1 MKTDTHKDWTDAF
14 RECFPEEVRPA
25 DGGWEAVSGRLRRAA
40 ARKRAAIAAAV
51 LALPLAGGVFFL
63 TRQPSTAPAPVA
75 VTKAPAQ
82 IDVIPSQDAPALLAD
97 VPAST
102 HEEAY
107 ITQFAYKVPS
117 AVPNAPDIIA
127 GRAEDT
133 SPQDDA
139 VAGQNISAT
148 ITGTPSNTPDGFT
161 PVTPD
166 ESPVILGE
174 AKDLPGLPDDGLSE
188 SPRKTRKLHR
198 INLGVS
204 ANAIATNLSSSNV
217 SAVNGP
223 SSNSPFNTKSNGSY
237 SNSLLSYNSNLKYL
251 GQPGIFKVHDPPV
264 GLGLTL
270 QYGLTD
276 RIALESGLEYTY
288 LHSYHDGP
296 GGTQEGAVDIKMDLI
311 GIPLRMN
318 VTLLSAGHYD
328 LYAGIGGKVDKC
340 LSARYGGQSVKENSL
355 QWSGSVL
362 LGVQRSLSR
371 NSYVFLQPDITYCF
385 TDTELVTY
393 RSDNPLTLSIHA
405 GLRFRLNH

>member
-25 DGGWEAVSGRLRRAA
+25 DGGWEAVSGRMRRAA
-40 ARKRAAIAAAV
+40 ARKRTAIIAAV
-51 LALPLAGGVFFL
+51 LALPLAGGVFFS
-63 TRQPSTAPAPVA
+63 TRQPSSAPAPIA
-75 VTKAPAQ
+75 VTTAPVQA
-82 IDVIPSQDAPALLAD
+82 DAIPYQDAPILLAD
-97 VPAST
+97 VPATVPS
-102 HEEAY
+102 APAAGFY
-107 ITQFAYKVPS
+107 SPS
-117 AVPNAPDIIA
+117 AVPVSPTVIPDE
-127 GRAEDT
+127 AEDL
-133 SPQDDA
+133 SPTDPK
-139 VAGQNISAT
+139 AGPQPPQESIPT
-148 ITGTPSNTPDGFT
+148 EQKEY

-166 ESPVILGE
+166 DSPVILGE
-174 AKDLPGLPDDGLSE
+174 AMDLPGLPDDGLSE
-188 SPRKTRKLHR
+188 SLRKTRRPHR
-198 INLGVS
+198 ISLGVS

-217 SAVNGP
+217 SAVNSPGT
-223 SSNSPFNTKSNGSY
+223 NNPFNTKSNGSY

-251 GQPGIFKVHDPPV
+251 GQPGVFKVHDPPV

-296 GGTQEGAVDIKMDLI
+296 GGTQEGAVDVRMDLI

-318 VTLLSAGHYD
+318 VTLLSAGRYD

-340 LSARYGGQSVKENSL
+340 LSARYGGQSVRENSL